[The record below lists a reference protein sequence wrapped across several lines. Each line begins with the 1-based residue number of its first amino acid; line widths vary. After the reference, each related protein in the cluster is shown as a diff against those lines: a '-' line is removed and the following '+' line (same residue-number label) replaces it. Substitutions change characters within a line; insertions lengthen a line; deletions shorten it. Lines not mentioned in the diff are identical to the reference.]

1 MHICYV
7 ADARSPIA
15 KNWISHFV
23 ARNYRVTVISSYP
36 CRSDEI
42 PGAEVLELPFALSSL
57 SGIRHRVQN
66 GSGEL
71 SKLQKTVARVRSGR
85 LSGAVDQVRAW
96 AAPFSIR
103 ARAEQLTALIDDLR
117 PDLVHAMRLPYE
129 GFIAAA
135 AVTTRPL
142 LLSIWGNDFT
152 LFADRSRRLSK
163 LTDLALRRANGLQ
176 CDCRR
181 DLDMA
186 FSRGFSRQKPW
197 RVLPGGGGV
206 DINRP
211 AQQPDRD
218 LMRQF
223 QIRPGAQLV
232 INPRGVRSYV
242 RNDVFF
248 RAIPLVLQRVPQA
261 LFIAIGMQ
269 GNPAAERWTKKLR
282 IQDSVRLLPTVSH
295 QQLASL
301 FAASQV
307 SVSPSSHDGTPNT
320 LLEAMTCGCFP
331 VMGRIESLREW
342 IIDGQN
348 GFFCDQSDANSLA
361 SCIIRALQSPALR
374 TAAAK
379 INRDLIRARADRAA
393 VMFQAEALYA
403 EIVHGLKRS
412 GSQLEA
418 ELSDSLDMN
427 LRV

>member
-23 ARNYRVTVISSYP
+23 ARKHRVTVISSYP
-36 CRSDEI
+36 CRPDEI
-42 PGAEVLELPFALSSL
+42 PGAEVLELPFAVSSL

-66 GSGEL
+66 GSAQL
-71 SKLQKTVARVRSGR
+71 SGLQKIVVQVRSGR
-85 LSGAVDQVRAW
+85 LSGIVDLLRAW
-96 AAPFSIR
+96 AAPLSIR
-103 ARAEQLTALIDDLR
+103 ARAERLTALIDDLR

-129 GFIAAA
+129 GFITAA
-135 AVTTRPL
+135 AVKTRPL
-142 LLSIWGNDFT
+142 LLSVWGNDFT
-152 LFADRSRRLSK
+152 LFANRSRRLSK
-163 LTDLALRRANGLQ
+163 LTDLALQCASGLL

-197 RVLPGGGGV
+197 RVLPGGGGI
-206 DINRP
+206 DIDRFV
-211 AQQPDRD
+211 QQPDRD
-218 LMRQF
+218 LLRTFHIQ
-223 QIRPGAQLV
+223 PGAQLV
-232 INPRGVRSYV
+232 INARGVRAYV

-248 RAIPLVLQRVPQA
+248 HAIPLILQEVPQA
-261 LFIAIGMQ
+261 LFIAIGMR

-282 IQDSVRLLPTVSH
+282 IQNSVRLLPTLSH
-295 QQLASL
+295 EQLATL

-320 LLEAMTCGCFP
+320 LLEAMACGSFP
-331 VMGRIESLREW
+331 VLGRVGSLREW
-342 IIDGQN
+342 ITDGEN
-348 GFFCDQSDANSLA
+348 GLFCDESDANSLA
-361 SCIIRALQSPALR
+361 SCIIRVLQNPALR
-374 TAAAK
+374 RAAAK

-403 EIVHGLKRS
+403 EIVDGLKPS

-418 ELSDSLDMN
+418 ELTDSLDMN
-427 LRV
+427 LHV